1 METSR
6 RCLDAAVA
14 LLGRRAHSR
23 SELQRK
29 LKQKKYGDDVIA
41 AALMELERRGHIDDQ
56 RFAQMRAVSAA
67 RHKHHGPQRI
77 MSDLMR
83 AGVSMESARSA
94 SQEVY
99 SENSA
104 ADAARDLAMKQAM
117 RLKKL
122 EPSAAR
128 RRLIGF
134 LQRRG
139 FDYEA
144 IGPAVTAALGPEID

>member
-1 METSR
+1 
-6 RCLDAAVA
+6 
-14 LLGRRAHSR
+14 
-23 SELQRK
+23 
-29 LKQKKYGDDVIA
+29 
-41 AALMELERRGHIDDQ
+41 
-56 RFAQMRAVSAA
+56 
-67 RHKHHGPQRI
+67 

-83 AGVSMESARSA
+83 AGISMESARHA
-94 SQEVY
+94 SQDVY